1 MKKLAAIF
9 FLTIYTAT
17 AFGVVI
23 KFHYCDHN
31 LTQVIISDLNGNCTC
46 NSKSFIPKDC
56 CTDKTICLQVNSQRI
71 TQPPVVLAPKFQQVE
86 WVPATNAVFTTPTVN
101 GFRPTTSFNS
111 HQRAFPKT
119 IYLLDRVFRI

>member
-23 KFHYCDHN
+23 KFHYCDRN
-31 LTQVIISDLNGNCTC
+31 LTPVIISDLNGNCTC

-56 CTDKTICLQVNSQRI
+56 CTDKTICLQVNSLENNTI
-71 TQPPVVLAPKFQQVE
+71 
-86 WVPATNAVFTTPTVN
+86 
-101 GFRPTTSFNS
+101 
-111 HQRAFPKT
+111 AFCPGTK
-119 IYLLDRVFRI
+119 ISAG